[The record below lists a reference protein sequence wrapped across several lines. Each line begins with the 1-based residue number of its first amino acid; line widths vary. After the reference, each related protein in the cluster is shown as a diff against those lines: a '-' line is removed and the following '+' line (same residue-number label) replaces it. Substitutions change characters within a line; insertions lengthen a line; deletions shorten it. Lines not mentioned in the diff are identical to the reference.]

1 MDRMKTHAKAFAEA
15 ASKMAELLGDQ
26 LKNQDPEA
34 HAKLD
39 EAIAAGHSVAVS
51 LVTNTRGQSRI
62 ELDLVG
68 PASRLTIIGL
78 SAREAVKH

>member
-1 MDRMKTHAKAFAEA
+1 MDCMKTHAKAFAEA

-26 LKNQDPEA
+26 LKTQDPEA

-39 EAIAAGHSVAVS
+39 EALAAGHSVAVS

-68 PASRLTIIGL
+68 PAGRLTIVGL
-78 SAREAVKH
+78 SARAEARH